1 MLNLQFD
8 VAKIKP
14 KNIPVQND
22 KPDELSKKEEKQYEL
37 DAIAENKDLKM
48 KQ

>member
-14 KNIPVQND
+14 NNIPLQND
-22 KPDELSKKEEKQYEL
+22 KPDELSKKRGKT
-37 DAIAENKDLKM
+37 IRT
-48 KQ
+48 